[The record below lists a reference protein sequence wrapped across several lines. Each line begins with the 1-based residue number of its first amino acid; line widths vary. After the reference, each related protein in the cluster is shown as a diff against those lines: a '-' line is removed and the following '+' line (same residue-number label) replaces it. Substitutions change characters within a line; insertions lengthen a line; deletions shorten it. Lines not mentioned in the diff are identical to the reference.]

1 MHSRDSNREEKHPAA
16 GTPSSHFQR
25 TTDSLATT
33 PPFFPS
39 LFVNL
44 FYQLT
49 TTTPPRKPRPW
60 KRNAYPWKIPPAIPT
75 PNPRPRPSLP
85 KPHPAIPTLSNPN
98 RARREETPSRS
109 PPERPQQQ
117 MDGSNGVQNPH
128 HGHGGPFFCTAPGGR
143 DSVAAMAGGNNSG
156 SGGGSGPTPDSLCD
170 SEALHW
176 SWIQQEQHHGGTL
189 DHRSFHS
196 FVGSNY

>member
-1 MHSRDSNREEKHPAA
+1 
-16 GTPSSHFQR
+16 
-25 TTDSLATT
+25 LATT

-75 PNPRPRPSLP
+75 P
-85 KPHPAIPTLSNPN
+85 SNPH

-109 PPERPQQQ
+109 PPQRPQQQ

-128 HGHGGPFFCTAPGGR
+128 HGHGGPFFYTAPVCSDALGGGR